1 MKKLLMGLMSLL
13 LAIALS
19 ACNNEPTKEN
29 SNYNNQDENKT
40 NDDSED
46 SSKDNKKSNAN
57 NSTNEENQSAES
69 DTSEEKKDT
78 YLNNF
83 NSKEIEYARIW
94 YQLRT
99 SNYNVDTNIPLYVKN
114 IRRGSKVNPQAENS
128 AVYKEDVTTISSS
141 HRAIGSITYSS
152 NGDGTINL
160 YKKVP
165 YKWESPKVSDYS
177 NMEEVTK
184 SVIEEDVETIYVD
197 PSDNQHVKNIAGN
210 IKYTN

>member
-1 MKKLLMGLMSLL
+1 MKKLIVALSIVSLL
-13 LAIALS
+13 ALLTS
-19 ACNNEPTKEN
+19 CSTESKED
-29 SNYNNQDENKT
+29 NQDEMRQDNNESRSSNSD
-40 NDDSED
+40 ND
-46 SSKDNKKSNAN
+46 KS
-57 NSTNEENQSAES
+57 ENQKE
-69 DTSEEKKDT
+69 DT

-83 NSKEIEYARIW
+83 SSKEIEYARIW

-99 SNYNVDTNIPLYVKN
+99 SNYNVDTNMPIYVKN

-141 HRAIGSITYSS
+141 HRAIGAITYSS

-184 SVIEEDVETIYVD
+184 SVIEEEVETIYVD
-197 PSDNQHVKNIAGN
+197 PSDNQDVKNIAEN

>member
-1 MKKLLMGLMSLL
+1 MNKVIVSLSIL
-13 LAIALS
+13 TLS
-19 ACNNEPTKEN
+19 CTLTSCSNELKETSQNKVVKEN
-29 SNYNNQDENKT
+29 KDNNNQTSSSSNSSSEIQKEN
-40 NDDSED
+40 
-46 SSKDNKKSNAN
+46 
-57 NSTNEENQSAES
+57 
-69 DTSEEKKDT
+69 T
-78 YLNNF
+78 YLEGF
-83 NSKEIEYARIW
+83 SKEEIEYARIW

-160 YKKVP
+160 YEKVP